1 MNNLEF
7 LHCYLHF
14 AGETNI
20 RISFFVYKFTNCLK
34 KRKKKGGKVD
44 SITTTLTRCKRLNL
58 ESLKSYPMNVLEFLF
73 RYFEENDPSEVQK

>member
-58 ESLKSYPMNVLEFLF
+58 KSFKKLSNERFRIFISLF
-73 RYFEENDPSEVQK
+73 RRK

>member
-34 KRKKKGGKVD
+34 KRKKRGESRFNNDNVD
-44 SITTTLTRCKRLNL
+44 ALQTSK
-58 ESLKSYPMNVLEFLF
+58 F
-73 RYFEENDPSEVQK
+73 RII